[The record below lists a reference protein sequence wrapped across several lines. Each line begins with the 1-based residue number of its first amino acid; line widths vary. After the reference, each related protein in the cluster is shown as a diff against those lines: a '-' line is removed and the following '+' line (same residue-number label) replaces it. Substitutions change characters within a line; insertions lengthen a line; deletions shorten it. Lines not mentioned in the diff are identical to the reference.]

1 MWGKSLREMIDRAH
15 TAACVLRRRSFRPL
29 RPPSRWPMGSLFSS
43 PNWAA
48 RLGNSLTSGMMY
60 PSDLVNWLG
69 HFSRCCFPPSGCRSC
84 RLSTGLLPAAIAL
97 HAVYVAYV
105 LSYPLYVLH
114 ACLQRLNSRA
124 FAITTAATAAWLP
137 SSFLGKLYCIGVHIN
152 RRRVFWLAVDHFYAT
167 LVLTHTLSL

>member
-105 LSYPLYVLH
+105 LSYPLYVRTTCVPSTLELESFCH
-114 ACLQRLNSRA
+114 HYSMA
-124 FAITTAATAAWLP
+124 AIV
-137 SSFLGKLYCIGVHIN
+137 FFREIILYW
-152 RRRVFWLAVDHFYAT
+152 RTYK
-167 LVLTHTLSL
+167 